1 MGFKWI
7 LIGLI
12 FLLPIDIFGLDVL
25 PDFLGF
31 AFIIYGL
38 YIIRRFNFKFILAM
52 IPAVI
57 LLLSATFIF
66 IDSILTLLN
75 IKFSVFTLIMTS
87 NIIFIF
93 LTQYYNIIYSIFAL
107 LLFYGISENAAKF
120 GYNRL
125 AERSKNLC
133 ILILFYTIIT
143 SIPAIRVLPLIIYS
157 ILIYI
162 IMIFELFV
170 IIDARQTLEQ

>member
-38 YIIRRFNFKFILAM
+38 YIIRRFNFKFKLAI

-57 LLLSATFIF
+57 LLLSATIIF
-66 IDSILTLLN
+66 IDSILILLN
-75 IKFSVFTLIMTS
+75 INVSVFTLVMTS
-87 NIIFIF
+87 NIVFIF
-93 LTQYYNIIYSIFAL
+93 LIQYYNIIYSIFAL
-107 LLFYGISENAAKF
+107 LLFYGISENATKF
-120 GYNRL
+120 GYNGL

-133 ILILFYTIIT
+133 FLIIFYTIIT
-143 SIPAIRVLPLIIYS
+143 SIPAIMVLPPIIYS

-170 IIDARQTLEQ
+170 IIDARQTLE